1 MFLCNQ
7 QCNQGKLGTD
17 MFYLSGGYPSCFKM
31 HISCSESLSI
41 EGWDKIFAGESL
53 TISMEGLLYLSL
65 KHLALANISNRRLDQ
80 MDCRSDL
87 VWQFLC
93 SCVLPPPGARAKL
106 SGIMRKSLF
115 RSPGKTVE
123 LAIKKSS
130 FEKLR
135 GFCTFY

>member
-1 MFLCNQ
+1 
-7 QCNQGKLGTD
+7 
-17 MFYLSGGYPSCFKM
+17 
-31 HISCSESLSI
+31 
-41 EGWDKIFAGESL
+41 
-53 TISMEGLLYLSL
+53 
-65 KHLALANISNRRLDQ
+65 

-115 RSPGKTVE
+115 RSPGKNAD

-130 FEKLR
+130 LLKNSEDFASFTDKMYIIYTEIVPVLSL
-135 GFCTFY
+135 FLIE